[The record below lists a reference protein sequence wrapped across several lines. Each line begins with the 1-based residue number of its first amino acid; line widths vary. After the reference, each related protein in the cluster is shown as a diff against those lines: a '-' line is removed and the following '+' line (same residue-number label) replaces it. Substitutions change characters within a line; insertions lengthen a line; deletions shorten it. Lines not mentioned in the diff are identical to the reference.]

1 MPLLQNH
8 KKIALRTWLYIPAN
22 VSRLWKE
29 VWILHKYTWLTEME
43 SQKYTVQYIYDVNC
57 GSRITELEKSM
68 ALKVSFS
75 EKVKFDTAGV
85 LSTEYRALHF

>member
-1 MPLLQNH
+1 
-8 KKIALRTWLYIPAN
+8 
-22 VSRLWKE
+22 
-29 VWILHKYTWLTEME
+29 ME